1 MLFMLV
7 VSWLPEKS
15 ALDTQVG
22 TFSLWRHMVRW
33 SLILFVALPASAP
46 EPFVPITG
54 TKPILTLSLSVN
66 VIVDAAFL

>member
-7 VSWLPEKS
+7 LSWLIEQS

-22 TFSLWRHMVRW
+22 TSLLWRHMVRW
-33 SLILFVALPASAP
+33 SLALSATSSASAT
-46 EPFVPITG
+46 EPFVPTTH
-54 TKPILTLSLSVN
+54 TKPIPTLSLSLH

>member
-1 MLFMLV
+1 MLSMLV
-7 VSWLPEKS
+7 VSWPIEQS

-22 TFSLWRHMVRW
+22 TFSSCRHIVRW
-33 SLILFVALPASAP
+33 SLILFVALPASAT

-54 TKPILTLSLSVN
+54 TKPIPTLSLSVN